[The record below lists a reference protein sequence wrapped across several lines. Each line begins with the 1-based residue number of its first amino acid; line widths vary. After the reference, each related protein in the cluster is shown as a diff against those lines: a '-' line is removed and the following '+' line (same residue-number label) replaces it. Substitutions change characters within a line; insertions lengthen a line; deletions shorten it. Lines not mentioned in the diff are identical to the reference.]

1 MSSSPTTYRSP
12 PLNSSPSYVRG
23 YTGLGMFLGMTAK
36 SARALDGRIIFDGKT
51 GFPKHRVPGVKK
63 ETLLFKISDIEKVM
77 ERYRADREE
86 ENVSVD
92 VAGVV
97 ARVLGNVASG
107 KWKERK

>member
-1 MSSSPTTYRSP
+1 MS
-12 PLNSSPSYVRG
+12 SSPSYVRG

-63 ETLLFKISDIEKVM
+63 ETLLFKVSDIEKVM
-77 ERYRADREE
+77 ERYRADRDQ

-92 VAGVV
+92 VSAVV
-97 ARVLGNVASG
+97 AQVLEDIFPKKRSS
-107 KWKERK
+107 